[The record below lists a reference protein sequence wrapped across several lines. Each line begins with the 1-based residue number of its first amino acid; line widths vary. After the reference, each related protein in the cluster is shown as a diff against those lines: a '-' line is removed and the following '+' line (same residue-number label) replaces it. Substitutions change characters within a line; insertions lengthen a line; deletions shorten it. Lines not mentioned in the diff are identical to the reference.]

1 MLSGGCMS
9 SKITEWS
16 QIIGHK
22 NIVAFLQKSL
32 KNSTIPNV
40 CLFYGNPGLGKSS
53 IAKLVAVDLIS
64 KGNQEIRKKQVDAV
78 IMKDESTTGIRI
90 FNMSNISDKED
101 EIQKVKAELTL
112 GFSEFGR
119 KVLILDE
126 AHGMSK
132 KAQDALL
139 PQLEYLEDGI
149 YVFLCTTDISVLR
162 DALLSRCRKIPL
174 RGITIYDISKLI
186 KQIIKDRRLQFTI
199 PTDTVVTMIAYYC
212 NNSPREAIN
221 LLECYEVGQ
230 VVTAEDLSVFIETNQ
245 CAIIVQLVYYLY
257 NSMTLGLDYIDTL
270 QVDTTFAS
278 MLVEVCRSAL
288 GGDTKSLPI
297 RDRQRL
303 SQILIGED
311 VTRLLM
317 FTANVLGAKYINKKT
332 ITSAFIKS
340 HKMMLTSPSI
350 KTDEQVQYSDLGT
363 IQEVAKTS
371 DAEKPPVEF
380 GGKETD
386 IAAPSLME
394 LLNNGFTV
402 K

>member
-1 MLSGGCMS
+1 MAN
-9 SKITEWS
+9 KITEWS

-22 NIVAFLQKSL
+22 NVISFLQKSL
-32 KNSTIPNV
+32 QKSIIPNV

-64 KGNQEIRKKQVDAV
+64 RGNQDIRKKQVDSV
-78 IMKDESTTGIRI
+78 ILKDESTTGIRI

-101 EIQKVKAELTL
+101 EIQKVKSELTL

-119 KVLILDE
+119 KILILDE

-174 RGITIYDISKLI
+174 RGINIYEISKLI
-186 KQIIKDRRLQFTI
+186 KQTIKERRLQFTI

-212 NNSPREAIN
+212 NNSPREALN
-221 LLECYEVGQ
+221 LLECYDVGQ
-230 VVTAEDLSVFIETNQ
+230 VVTADDLSVFIETNQ

-270 QVDTTFAS
+270 QIDTTFSA
-278 MLVEVCRSAL
+278 MLIEVCRSAL
-288 GGDTKSLPI
+288 GGDAKSLPQK
-297 RDRQRL
+297 DRQRL
-303 SQILIGED
+303 AELLVGED

-317 FTANVLGAKYINKKT
+317 FTSNVLSSKYINKKT
-332 ITSAFIKS
+332 IVAAFIKS
-340 HKMMLTSPSI
+340 HKMMLTAPTS
-350 KTDEQVQYSDLGT
+350 KTDEQIQYADLGT
-363 IQEVAKTS
+363 IQEVERTGES
-371 DAEKPPVEF
+371 EKILTNSQQT
-380 GGKETD
+380 KENEL
-386 IAAPSLME
+386 AAPSLLE
-394 LLNNGFTV
+394 IIGNGLVV

>member
-1 MLSGGCMS
+1 MAN
-9 SKITEWS
+9 KITEWS

-22 NIVAFLQKSL
+22 NVISFLQKSL
-32 KNSTIPNV
+32 QKSTIPNV

-64 KGNQEIRKKQVDAV
+64 RGNQDIRKKQVDSV
-78 IMKDESTTGIRI
+78 ILKDESTTGIRI

-101 EIQKVKAELTL
+101 EIQKVKSELTL

-174 RGITIYDISKLI
+174 RGINIYEISKLI
-186 KQIIKDRRLQFTI
+186 KQTIKERRLQFTI

-212 NNSPREAIN
+212 NNSPREALN
-221 LLECYEVGQ
+221 LLECYDVGQ
-230 VVTAEDLSVFIETNQ
+230 VVTADDLSVFIETNQ

-270 QVDTTFAS
+270 QIDTTFPA
-278 MLVEVCRSAL
+278 MLIEVCRSAL
-288 GGDTKSLPI
+288 GGDAKSLPQK
-297 RDRQRL
+297 DRQRL
-303 SQILIGED
+303 AELLVGED
-311 VTRLLM
+311 ITRLLM
-317 FTANVLGAKYINKKT
+317 FVSNVLSSKYINKKT
-332 ITSAFIKS
+332 IVAAFIKS
-340 HKMMLTSPSI
+340 HKMMLTAPTS
-350 KTDEQVQYSDLGT
+350 KTDEQIQYADLGT
-363 IQEVAKTS
+363 IQEVERTGEY
-371 DAEKPPVEF
+371 EKILTNRQQN
-380 GGKETD
+380 KENEL
-386 IAAPSLME
+386 AAPSLLE
-394 LLNNGFTV
+394 IIGNGLVV